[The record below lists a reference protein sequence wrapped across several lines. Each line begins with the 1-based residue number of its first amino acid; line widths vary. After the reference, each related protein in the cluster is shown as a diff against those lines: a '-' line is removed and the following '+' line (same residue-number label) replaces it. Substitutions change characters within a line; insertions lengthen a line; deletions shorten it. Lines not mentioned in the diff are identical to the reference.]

1 MKGLAS
7 LVRIILSTVV
17 IGAVFSFA
25 AARQQGPNAAEK
37 TGRDL
42 EEFFEAALDELHLA
56 GMSVSIVKGDRVV
69 WEDGFGMA
77 DIERNVPADPGVLFH
92 QGSVSK
98 TVTAAALLRLR
109 EQARFT
115 LADDI
120 NRYLPFAVRNPRHP
134 DVPITLRMLL
144 THTSS
149 ISDVSSGHNRLSG
162 LNEGRDSE
170 TPVEEVLKG
179 YLIPDGKYYTEE
191 NFSAYAP
198 GEHYEYS
205 NLSFALIGYL
215 VERISGE
222 PFTDY
227 CRKHIVDP
235 LEMKETTWRLSEVK
249 PGRFAYQYRPSMQSP
264 TGFIK
269 VLPYTWPG
277 YMDGSLRTSAS
288 EYANFLIMLLNQ
300 GQFRTTQVLRPETVD
315 LFLSPQHVKAVSQ
328 GGFLPPVDRAIVWT
342 ISRLGSDTVYHFNG
356 FGTGFVTEVFFIPS
370 KKLAG
375 TVFITGEVN
384 SMPVLGDALRRMV
397 TKKIDDVQSF

>member
-1 MKGLAS
+1 MKGLA
-7 LVRIILSTVV
+7 LLGRIIILTLVTGV
-17 IGAVFSFA
+17 VFSFA
-25 AARQQGPNAAEK
+25 AARQQGTNPGEK
-37 TGRDL
+37 IGRDL
-42 EEFFEAALDELHLA
+42 EQFFEAALDELHLA
-56 GMSVSIVKGDRVV
+56 GMSASIVKGDRIV
-69 WEDGFGMA
+69 WSGGFGMA
-77 DIERNVPADPGVLFH
+77 DIERNVPVAPDTLFH
-92 QGSVSK
+92 QGSISK
-98 TVTAAALLRLR
+98 TITVAALLRLR

-149 ISDVSSGHNRLSG
+149 ISDVSAGHNRLSG
-162 LNEGRDSE
+162 LNEGRDSVM
-170 TPVEEVLKG
+170 PVEEVLKG
-179 YLIPDGKYYTEE
+179 YLVPDGKYYTEQ
-191 NFSAYAP
+191 NYTAYAP

-205 NLSFALIGYL
+205 NLAFALIGYL

-222 PFTDY
+222 SFTDY
-227 CRKHIVDP
+227 CRKNIFEP
-235 LEMKETTWRLSEVK
+235 LEMKETTWRLSAVK
-249 PGRFAYQYRPSMQSP
+249 PGRFAFQYRPNVESP

-269 VLPYTWPG
+269 VLPYSWPG

-288 EYANFLIMLLNQ
+288 EYANFLSMLLNQ

-315 LFLSPQHVKAVSQ
+315 LFLSPQHVKTLSQ
-328 GGFLPPVDRAIVWT
+328 GGFLPPVDRALVWT

-384 SMPVLGDALRRMV
+384 SMPVLSDALRQMV
-397 TKKIDDVQSF
+397 TKMIDAGQTF